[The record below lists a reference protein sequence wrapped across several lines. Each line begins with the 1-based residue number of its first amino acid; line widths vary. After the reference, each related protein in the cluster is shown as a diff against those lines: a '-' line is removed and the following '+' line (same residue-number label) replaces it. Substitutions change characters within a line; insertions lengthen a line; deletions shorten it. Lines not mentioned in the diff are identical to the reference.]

1 MKSDQ
6 TFNRLMSKGFLML
19 GLVSL
24 AGCDYWPP
32 ALQTQI
38 EVLHADLE
46 DAMDERQR
54 LAVELAEIKTTYASL
69 EREVEDKA
77 RQNAELERRL
87 SILAR
92 MDRPRPS
99 STSKE
104 NTPPPAL
111 ATAHAA
117 SRANDPS
124 RSPILKGS
132 FVSLMLTHPAHRGP
146 RVVQLQKF
154 LRRHDLPIR
163 VDGIYGPDTD
173 AAVRSFQQVHGLPTD
188 GVAGPATYRA
198 LRHTPPTS
206 RLVRQLGL
214 QRPPLT
220 GRDVSEVQRALRRA
234 GHRIPI
240 DGHFG
245 LETKIAVARFQRK
258 HGLEPDGMV
267 GPQTWSAL
275 TRTMR

>member
-1 MKSDQ
+1 MRSDQ
-6 TFNRLMSKGFLML
+6 TFNRLMIKGFLML
-19 GLVSL
+19 GVVSL
-24 AGCDYWPP
+24 TGCDYWPP

-38 EVLHADLE
+38 EVLRADLE
-46 DAMDERQR
+46 DVMDERQR

-69 EREVEDKA
+69 KREVEDKA

-87 SILAR
+87 SIPAR

-99 STSKE
+99 STRIE
-104 NTPPPAL
+104 NTPPPAP
-111 ATAHAA
+111 ATAHAV

-132 FVSLMLTHPAHRGP
+132 FVSLMLTYPAHRGP

-154 LRRHDLPIR
+154 LRSHDLPIR

-173 AAVRSFQQVHGLPTD
+173 AAVRSFQRVHGLPTD
-188 GVAGPATYRA
+188 GVVGPATYRA

-220 GRDVSEVQRALRRA
+220 GRDVSDVQRALRRA

-267 GPQTWSAL
+267 GPQTWRAL
-275 TRTMR
+275 TRTTR